1 LDGSRSAPSGVWV
14 RIEAGEKRRKRARG
28 SRGRTNQAV
37 ARALFITGGVVEKHA
52 KGIFGK
58 LGLGQSEAD
67 HRRVPAVL
75 AYLHDQSSRN
85 SGIR

>member
-1 LDGSRSAPSGVWV
+1 
-14 RIEAGEKRRKRARG
+14 
-28 SRGRTNQAV
+28 V
-37 ARALFITGGVVEKHA
+37 ARALFITGGVVEIHA
-52 KGIFGK
+52 KGIF

-85 SGIR
+85 PGIRQIYL

>member
-1 LDGSRSAPSGVWV
+1 
-14 RIEAGEKRRKRARG
+14 
-28 SRGRTNQAV
+28 V

-58 LGLGQSEAD
+58 FGLGQSEAD